1 MNNVEPDRNDYKSNA
16 KIPPLVREIG
26 WTDSHQKLQPLVA
39 VFGWTYN
46 SPNPGRRFF
55 FFETG
60 LLPKNSAANP
70 T

>member
-16 KIPPLVREIG
+16 KIAPLVRKI
-26 WTDSHQKLQPLVA
+26 
-39 VFGWTYN
+39 GWTYN
-46 SPNPGRRFF
+46 SPKPGPRFF